1 MIEQYNAETGNDI
14 AAIYEADAEAPEV
27 TAFYGWLRD
36 NGYSIGTALLDQAGH
51 ATPAA
56 DGTPEIVVKA
66 CTPEVGTEGKLVA
79 GYMDW
84 YYAELEQRQAA
95 ETGESSAKGDGL
107 GGTEVIGGT
116 EFILDS
122 DGGGTAGDTY
132 YTPEQLERVREAE
145 ARRPQLEKEAAER
158 SARMEEVGREL
169 HEFYQSEE
177 CQQLYREL
185 LKIKQAHDAG

>member
-1 MIEQYNAETGNDI
+1 M
-14 AAIYEADAEAPEV
+14 
-27 TAFYGWLRD
+27 
-36 NGYSIGTALLDQAGH
+36 
-51 ATPAA
+51 
-56 DGTPEIVVKA
+56 
-66 CTPEVGTEGKLVA
+66 A
-79 GYMDW
+79 GYIDW
-84 YYAELEQRQAA
+84 YYAELERRQTT
-95 ETGESSAKGDGL
+95 ETEKSSAKGDGL

-145 ARRPQLEKEAAER
+145 ARRPQLEKEATER

-177 CQQLYREL
+177 CQQFYCEL
-185 LKIKQAHDAG
+185 LKIKQAQDAG

>member
-1 MIEQYNAETGNDI
+1 M
-14 AAIYEADAEAPEV
+14 
-27 TAFYGWLRD
+27 
-36 NGYSIGTALLDQAGH
+36 
-51 ATPAA
+51 
-56 DGTPEIVVKA
+56 
-66 CTPEVGTEGKLVA
+66 A
-79 GYMDW
+79 GYIDW
-84 YYAELEQRQAA
+84 YYAELERRQTT
-95 ETGESSAKGDGL
+95 ETEKSSAKGDGL
-107 GGTEVIGGT
+107 GGT

-177 CQQLYREL
+177 CQQFYCEL
-185 LKIKQAHDAG
+185 LKIEQAHDAG

>member
-1 MIEQYNAETGNDI
+1 MRRSWIFEPT
-14 AAIYEADAEAPEV
+14 
-27 TAFYGWLRD
+27 
-36 NGYSIGTALLDQAGH
+36 
-51 ATPAA
+51 
-56 DGTPEIVVKA
+56 
-66 CTPEVGTEGKLVA
+66 A
-79 GYMDW
+79 GYIDW
-84 YYAELEQRQAA
+84 YYAELERRQTT
-95 ETGESSAKGDGL
+95 ETEKSSAKGDGL

-116 EFILDS
+116 EFIRDS

-177 CQQLYREL
+177 CQQFYCEL